1 MSNNQ
6 SLEGLLQLVHGLK
19 RNLHEQIEQL
29 QLDIAPM
36 HVRVLKII
44 SRKPQCTAVDIAG
57 YLNRDKAQVTR
68 LLSTLITQNLIEK
81 HANPQDKRS
90 QYLQL
95 TAAGQAIMDQVRG
108 LDANIY
114 RKMTQDISAKELQDF
129 EQIAQKMN
137 SNLSS

>member
-1 MSNNQ
+1 MSDNQ

-81 HANPQDKRS
+81 RANPQDKRS

>member
-1 MSNNQ
+1 MSDNQ

-95 TAAGQAIMDQVRG
+95 TAAGQAIMDQVTG